1 MQQSIATITTTTT
14 TTTITTTTA
23 MASGDSESIAN
34 ALKAIAQLAVLDS
47 NAKNEMMD
55 SNLNTFQDIIGIVG
69 NMDPPFDMYV
79 QN

>member
-1 MQQSIATITTTTT
+1 
-14 TTTITTTTA
+14 

-79 QN
+79 QNWKKIGNYRSNTYFF